1 MAQLDETAYQQLLQA
16 LAAHHTGG
24 DQGSCDGELQLT
36 LQGIFDARN
45 RSLIP
50 GPSSFA
56 PYDPRQFAVGPDR
69 QTRFYFKV
77 ENQTA
82 RVALQI
88 TAGPENET
96 ARAFYRDQPLVLF
109 LEEAVAPGEHWFSW
123 DGTISEL
130 RTQSGGAGRRLILQG
145 QYQVTLLA
153 FCNSCDLVL
162 ERKATIEVRRPE
174 AFAYGPYFPSEDEKF
189 KQPYDLRGA
198 ADTFTAAMETL
209 PDGSGFDATAR
220 CNIGSHA
227 ALYDMRDSAA
237 LWFYNGHGFI
247 GEISFYN
254 WVELPAGSSEGEKPW
269 QTFLFDYLPAH
280 LPEHMLKKQVAVIEP
295 PLVPDGALEDLFLV
309 VLLTCWGASG
319 SDDTP
324 GLARSL
330 ARRGVDHVVAFS
342 GETDTYRY
350 LQWTTLFSGYL
361 EQGQGIETAAR
372 SASEDANRDPK
383 HEFKVEVFAAD
394 GVDAN
399 EKLFPARYG
408 RRP

>member
-130 RTQSGGAGRRLILQG
+130 RTLIWGCPGRQWGGACKVADPGCLSK
-145 QYQVTLLA
+145 TCHA
-153 FCNSCDLVL
+153 AASCGHCK
-162 ERKATIEVRRPE
+162 EKA
-174 AFAYGPYFPSEDEKF
+174 G
-189 KQPYDLRGA
+189 
-198 ADTFTAAMETL
+198 
-209 PDGSGFDATAR
+209 PDGGCYWEPGLWQGSCTDAWFYWSSSGFDK
-220 CNIGSHA
+220 
-227 ALYDMRDSAA
+227 
-237 LWFYNGHGFI
+237 F
-247 GEISFYN
+247 
-254 WVELPAGSSEGEKPW
+254 
-269 QTFLFDYLPAH
+269 
-280 LPEHMLKKQVAVIEP
+280 
-295 PLVPDGALEDLFLV
+295 
-309 VLLTCWGASG
+309 
-319 SDDTP
+319 
-324 GLARSL
+324 
-330 ARRGVDHVVAFS
+330 VDHYWVVRFQ
-342 GETDTYRY
+342 GGGQFDDGVVGFNEE
-350 LQWTTLFSGYL
+350 L
-361 EQGQGIETAAR
+361 GQGSVRCT
-372 SASEDANRDPK
+372 
-383 HEFKVEVFAAD
+383 
-394 GVDAN
+394 
-399 EKLFPARYG
+399 